1 MIGPPALKFR
11 MKKFELGASAGA
23 GAGLVSAATVAVT
36 AGVATAAGEPAA
48 AVAAGLPASGATAG
62 ATVVPGAA
70 TDAPG
75 AAASGDVERAG
86 EVSDAAGGL
95 IAGLIA
101 GGAAGLCAKLVSTTL
116 REQRLTISVFFI
128 FSRVDGGQKIR
139 RLVLPLFIPKKI
151 AARPDKTFLNPG
163 PALHLF
169 LLIRIHWCVGM

>member
-1 MIGPPALKFR
+1 MRKTGSREPRASFEASFMSPVSIAVKTFSTRFGSRRNQRKPHQTQRSITTNNETMDTTRIGHMIGPPALKFR

-75 AAASGDVERAG
+75 AAASGAVERAG

-95 IAGLIA
+95 SAG
-101 GGAAGLCAKLVSTTL
+101 
-116 REQRLTISVFFI
+116 
-128 FSRVDGGQKIR
+128 
-139 RLVLPLFIPKKI
+139 
-151 AARPDKTFLNPG
+151 
-163 PALHLF
+163 
-169 LLIRIHWCVGM
+169 